1 MNEKMHEKML
11 EKMNE
16 RVREREDAMPLSC
29 VQFEEALDDLDR
41 AGMPAMM
48 LRESALIH
56 AETCGRC
63 ARLMT
68 DTEALD
74 FSFHEIAAHDG
85 NLEAHPRVEAA
96 LLQEFRLQRAEASRK
111 KGHWRIAA
119 LATAAAV
126 LLALGFSMRHVSLNH
141 EVRTNAGPGGMTHVA
156 ANANS
161 QQGAGSEAAD
171 ATEVAENFA
180 GENVAADNVTSD
192 AQDATGFVSL
202 PYATDPGTL
211 EGGTVVRVELTR
223 SALASMG
230 MPVTDA
236 GSLDRIPA
244 DIMLSEDGAPQAI
257 RLVSS
262 ASFGQ

>member
-1 MNEKMHEKML
+1 MNEEMNEEMNEKMQ
-11 EKMNE
+11 
-16 RVREREDAMPLSC
+16 EREETMPMSC
-29 VQFEEALDDLDR
+29 RQFKEALDDLDR
-41 AGMPAMM
+41 TGMPAMM
-48 LRESALIH
+48 LREAALAH

-63 ARLMT
+63 AQLMT

-74 FSFHEIAAHDG
+74 FCFHQIAAHEG
-85 NLEAHPRVEAA
+85 NLQAPPRVEAA
-96 LLQEFRLQRAEASRK
+96 LLQEFRAQKTAQSSK
-111 KGHWRIAA
+111 KGNWRLAA

-126 LLALGFSMRHVSLNH
+126 LLALGFSLRHVSLKDAGGKFASS
-141 EVRTNAGPGGMTHVA
+141 VSQSTLNARQSA
-156 ANANS
+156 AEANS
-161 QQGAGSEAAD
+161 G
-171 ATEVAENFA
+171 ATELAEN
-180 GENVAADNVTSD
+180 VSMD

-223 SALASMG
+223 AALASMG
-230 MPVTDA
+230 MPVADA

-262 ASFGQ
+262 TNLGQ

>member
-1 MNEKMHEKML
+1 MNEE
-11 EKMNE
+11 MNE
-16 RVREREDAMPLSC
+16 EMNQKMQEREAALPMSC
-29 VQFEEALDDLDR
+29 RQFKEALDDLDR
-41 AGMPAMM
+41 TGMPAMM
-48 LRESALIH
+48 LREAALEH

-63 ARLMT
+63 AQLMT

-74 FSFHEIAAHDG
+74 FSFHQIAAHEG
-85 NLEAHPRVEAA
+85 NLQAPPRVEAA
-96 LLQEFRLQRAEASRK
+96 LLQEFRAQRAAQSSK
-111 KGHWRIAA
+111 KGNWRLAA

-126 LLALGFSMRHVSLNH
+126 LLALGFSLRNVSLRH
-141 EVRTNAGPGGMTHVA
+141 TNAVA
-156 ANANS
+156 GETGQSALNAQQNTAETNS
-161 QQGAGSEAAD
+161 DE
-171 ATEVAENFA
+171 TELAEN
-180 GENVAADNVTSD
+180 VSTD

-223 SALASMG
+223 ATLASMG
-230 MPVTDA
+230 MPVADA

-262 ASFGQ
+262 TNLGQ

>member
-16 RVREREDAMPLSC
+16 RVREREDAMPISC

-85 NLEAHPRVEAA
+85 DLEAHPRVEAV
-96 LLQEFRLQRAEASRK
+96 LLQEFRLQKAEASRN

-126 LLALGFSMRHVSLNH
+126 LLALGFSLRHFSVTH
-141 EVRTNAGPGGMTHVA
+141 EVRTNTGTDVTQSA
-156 ANANS
+156 ANGNS
-161 QQGAGSEAAD
+161 QRGAGSKAAD
-171 ATEVAENFA
+171 AKTEVAENVGA
-180 GENVAADNVTSD
+180 ENIAAENVVND
-192 AQDATGFVSL
+192 AQDASGFVSL

-230 MPVTDA
+230 LPVTDA

-244 DIMLSEDGAPQAI
+244 DIMLSEDGAPQAV
-257 RLVSS
+257 RLVSL
-262 ASFGQ
+262 ASFEQ